1 MRRFRQAVKTLFQAR
16 PLRSLAILF
25 LCAAVCPAIAQ
36 PPGGPPDD
44 GEKPRIWE
52 VHTAQRYR
60 TMSGLADR
68 NGSMAWH
75 ESTVGISGGLFL
87 PGPGLLRAGAEYAY
101 TRFAFADDTRLG
113 LAGSEPFRHVQE
125 VRLSAQLLTPWSS
138 TWRSQLFG
146 AITSGFESGAAPD
159 NAFSGIAGLGVVRR
173 FSDRL
178 SIGLGG
184 LLLGHMGSEGT
195 IVVPI
200 VLLDWQITERLALR
214 NRREITLAYLL
225 DPQGRLALE
234 AVASFFGSK
243 QFRLDGA
250 GAVPGG
256 VAEIEGFDV
265 GGRVVWEPFPALT
278 VDGTVGAALE
288 QVLRIESHVGRE
300 IADVDLE
307 DALQLSLTVRYR
319 F

>member
-1 MRRFRQAVKTLFQAR
+1 MRRFRQDIRTLFQAR

-25 LCAAVCPAIAQ
+25 LCAAACPAIAQ
-36 PPGGPPDD
+36 PGDPSRED
-44 GEKPRIWE
+44 EKPRIWE
-52 VHTAQRYR
+52 VHTTQRYR
-60 TMSGLADR
+60 TMSDLADR
-68 NGSMAWH
+68 DGGMAWH

-87 PGPGLLRAGAEYAY
+87 PGPGMLRVGTEYAY

-125 VRLSAQLLTPWSS
+125 VRLSAHLFTPWSS
-138 TWRSQLFG
+138 TWRTQLFG
-146 AITSGFESGAAPD
+146 AVTSGFESGAAPD
-159 NAFSGIAGLGVVRR
+159 NAFSGLAGLGVARR

-184 LLLGHMGSEGT
+184 FLLGQMGSEGT

-200 VLLDWQITERLALR
+200 LLLDWQITERLALLSR
-214 NRREITLAYLL
+214 QEITLTYLL
-225 DPQGRLALE
+225 NPQGRLSFE
-234 AVASFFGSK
+234 AVTSLFGIK
-243 QFRLDGA
+243 QFRLDDA
-250 GAVPGG
+250 GAIPGG
-256 VAEIEGFDV
+256 VAGIEGFDV

-288 QVLRIESHVGRE
+288 QVLRIESHAGRE
-300 IADVDLE
+300 IADVDLT